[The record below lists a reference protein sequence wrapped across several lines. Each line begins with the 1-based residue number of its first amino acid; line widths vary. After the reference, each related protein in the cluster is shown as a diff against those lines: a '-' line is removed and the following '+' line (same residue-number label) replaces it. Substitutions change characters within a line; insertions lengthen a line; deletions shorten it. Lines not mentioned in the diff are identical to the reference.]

1 MTRKI
6 LQRSCFLFLLILI
19 VPVWAHAQS
28 FGVRLG
34 IYTDPS
40 DLFVGG
46 EFLTPITRGLYF
58 NPNIEYVF
66 IEHGD
71 ELTFNFD
78 VHYDLPNRHRTYVW
92 VGAGVGII
100 YINPEGPADA
110 QTDVGLNLLFGVGVP
125 AGNLIPYVQAKVL
138 IADNSDFILA
148 FGLRF

>member
-1 MTRKI
+1 MNRKSLYLWAMLFIGWMT
-6 LQRSCFLFLLILI
+6 LGQ
-19 VPVWAHAQS
+19 VANAQS

-46 EFLTPITRGLYF
+46 EFLTPVTRGIYF
-58 NPNIEYVF
+58 NPNIEFVF

-78 VHYDLPNRHRTYVW
+78 FHYDLPGVRRASAW
-92 VGAGVGII
+92 VGAGLGII
-100 YINPEGPADA
+100 YINPEGPAESN
-110 QTDVGLNLLFGVGVP
+110 TDVGLNLLFGVGLP
-125 AGNLIPYVQAKVL
+125 SRNLEPYVQAKII
-138 IADNSDFILA
+138 IADNSDFVIA